1 MDGHMRLRD
10 DFGSCSIRHEIYI
23 FLALLCTLKPKI
35 ASARKQS
42 SFYSILGLVR
52 SVIIF

>member
-1 MDGHMRLRD
+1 MILALVASVMK
-10 DFGSCSIRHEIYI
+10 SIY